1 MSPPRRVRP
10 EDLRP
15 SHDDPVANSRG
26 RASGQAT
33 PSGSPD
39 PPDVAALEEA
49 MVPSLS
55 LSSYLALSTALL
67 SVLPNLR
74 TTRFLSELMGLCLF
88 AVPFVLAGY
97 STGLMGDANNP
108 LTHVVIDSSQSTP
121 LPSSTVMTAVL
132 IASILGVLL
141 WILLKSMLDSRG
153 YSLLRHTLSGKDS
166 RERPGKS
173 KTWAFFSANLV
184 QFALAMG
191 AGMGT
196 APVILR
202 ISVQGLTSEA
212 SNLFL
217 SLVAP
222 ITIGMVLYTWIRV
235 LCMYISAWMT
245 WRPTFIPGALGA
257 AFASPLRGARIFWA
271 SFTVLLPLLTASVL
285 AIILCG
291 SGMWAPTVDVA
302 LPHFFLHLC
311 LIGVSVFL
319 LQSLIWFDVAIVT
332 SIGHRAGE
340 FAVAHSHED
349 AVRMRSAALKANL
362 TSGEQQTITAAYP
375 GMYRAHHDNTYQPV
389 LFEDIYKEVERVR
402 PHSTPQSTPQSAAD
416 SAQGSDASRV
426 APAPEDV
433 APPDP
438 WIAEVDFEGGGDARG
453 LKSLETELLPLTLRT
468 ANGQPERRFV
478 GVRSRG

>member
-1 MSPPRRVRP
+1 VSPQRRVRP

-15 SHDDPVANSRG
+15 SHDDPNDNPRG
-26 RASGQAT
+26 PNGLAS

-49 MVPSLS
+49 MVPQLS

-67 SVLPNLR
+67 AVLPNLR

-88 AVPFVLAGY
+88 AIPFVLAGY
-97 STGLMGDANNP
+97 TTGLLGDANNP
-108 LTHVVIDSSQSTP
+108 LTHVVVDNSQSAP
-121 LPSSTVMTAVL
+121 LPSSSVMTAVL
-132 IASILGVLL
+132 IASIVGVLL

-153 YSLLRHTLSGKDS
+153 YSLLRHTLSGHDS
-166 RERPGKS
+166 RQRPGKT
-173 KTWAFFSANLV
+173 KTWAFFSSNLV

-202 ISVQGLTSEA
+202 ISVQGLTTEG
-212 SNLFL
+212 SNLFI

-222 ITIGMVLYTWIRV
+222 ITIGMILYAWIRV
-235 LCMYISAWMT
+235 MCMYISAWMT

-271 SFTVLLPLLTASVL
+271 SFALLLPLLTASAL
-285 AIILCG
+285 ALTLCA
-291 SGMWAPTVDVA
+291 SGMWAPAVDVD

-311 LIGVSVFL
+311 LIGVSIFL

-332 SIGHRAGE
+332 SIGHRTGE
-340 FAVAHSHED
+340 FAVAHTHED

-375 GMYRAHHDNTYQPV
+375 GMYRAPHNSAYQPIF
-389 LFEDIYKEVERVR
+389 FEEIYAEIERLR
-402 PHSTPQSTPQSAAD
+402 PES
-416 SAQGSDASRV
+416 
-426 APAPEDV
+426 APAPATEFAQGPDEDRN
-433 APPDP
+433 APALEEASPSNP
-438 WIAEVDFEGGGDARG
+438 WIVEVDFEGGGDARG
-453 LKSLETELLPLTLRT
+453 LKRLEKDLLPLTLRT

-478 GVRSRG
+478 GVRTHS